1 MKAILRECCRVLR
14 PGGVTAH
21 AEVPARVEVMSPWE
35 QLRSGYEGWYNQ
47 EPFWN
52 ALTELDLA
60 GIATAAGFAGV
71 AQGFRQTATDGRPDA
86 DVRRFVPV
94 AQGTMDLGNWFLMS
108 ARKPGG
114 AA

>member
-1 MKAILRECCRVLR
+1 
-14 PGGVTAH
+14 
-21 AEVPARVEVMSPWE
+21 MSPWE
-35 QLRSGYEGWYNQ
+35 QLRSGYAGWYNQ

-60 GIATAAGFAGV
+60 GIATAAGFAEV
-71 AQGFRQTATDGRPDA
+71 AQGFQQTATDGRRDA
-86 DVRRFVPV
+86 VVKRFVPV
-94 AQGTMDLGNWFLMS
+94 AQGTMDMGNCFLLA